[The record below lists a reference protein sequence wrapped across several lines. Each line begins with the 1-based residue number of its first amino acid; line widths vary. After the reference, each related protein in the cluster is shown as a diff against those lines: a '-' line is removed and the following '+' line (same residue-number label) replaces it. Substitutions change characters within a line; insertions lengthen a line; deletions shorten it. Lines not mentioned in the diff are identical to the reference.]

1 MGAAPL
7 LGQLLFM
14 TVPSKNRP
22 QLLGSPRNE
31 ISPIS

>member
-1 MGAAPL
+1 LPL
-7 LGQLLFM
+7 M

-31 ISPIS
+31 ISHIH

>member
-1 MGAAPL
+1 
-7 LGQLLFM
+7 LGQLPLM

-31 ISPIS
+31 ISHIR